1 MNEDATPIE
10 LLFKKAEAYS
20 KTSLA
25 LIRLSTIDKL
35 ADVVSTLVSRLVIY
49 VFVTIALLIIN
60 LGLTLWIGQL
70 MGAAFYGFFVIG
82 FFYALLA
89 ILFSLFKD
97 VWIKKPLNNVII
109 EQLLKN
115 KTA

>member
-1 MNEDATPIE
+1 MNEDASPIE

-25 LIRLSTIDKL
+25 LIRLNTIDKL

-49 VFVTIALLIIN
+49 VLGTIALLIIN
-60 LGLTLWIGQL
+60 VGLALWIGQL
-70 MGAAFYGFFVIG
+70 MGAAFYGFLVVG
-82 FFYALLA
+82 FFYALVAVVL
-89 ILFSLFKD
+89 SLFKD
-97 VWIKKPLNNVII
+97 VWIKKPLNDAII
-109 EQLLKN
+109 GQMLKN